1 MLHEKSVVMGRTV
14 IQSSEHY
21 LVVPWETWKESL
33 PKLKLAKRK
42 ATTGKKKLLFIG
54 VSPGGGENRGEIK
67 RGSKGRRFQ
76 FTQRKL
82 EASSDVGKATVDT

>member
-42 ATTGKKKLLFIG
+42 ATTGKKNYFSFG
-54 VSPGGGENRGEIK
+54 VSPGGGEQRRGKK
-67 RGSKGRRFQ
+67 RQ
-76 FTQRKL
+76 QREKIPVYPKKTR
-82 EASSDVGKATVDT
+82 S

>member
-1 MLHEKSVVMGRTV
+1 MGRTV

-33 PKLKLAKRK
+33 PKLKSS
-42 ATTGKKKLLFIG
+42 KKKKRLQQEKKVTFRLVFLL
-54 VSPGGGENRGEIK
+54 GGENREQVR
-67 RGSKGRRFQ
+67 RGSKGRRLQ

-82 EASSDVGKATVDT
+82 EVSSDVGKATVDT